1 MSILINKNTRLL
13 GQGITGHQGLFHA
26 KKMLDYGTNLCAG
39 VTPGKGGEW
48 ILDGKVPIFDSVKIA
63 REATGA
69 NTSIIFV
76 PARFA
81 PDAMFEAADAGIEL
95 IVCLTEG
102 IPVSDMMKVRS
113 YLDQKDTRLIG
124 PNCPGLITPGEAKV
138 GIIPGDIAIPGNVGV
153 VSRSGTLTYEV
164 LFSLKQH

>member
-1 MSILINKNTRLL
+1 
-13 GQGITGHQGLFHA
+13 
-26 KKMLDYGTNLCAG
+26 MLEYGTNLVAG

-63 REATGA
+63 KEATGA
-69 NTSIIFV
+69 NTSVIFV

-81 PDAMFEAADAGIEL
+81 ADAMFEAADAGIEL

-102 IPVSDMMKVRS
+102 IPVKDMMQVRN
-113 YLDQKDTRLIG
+113 YLDQKNIRLVG

-138 GIIPGDIAIPGNVGV
+138 GIIPGDIAIPGTIGV

-164 LFSLKQH
+164 LYALKENSVWVSVLV